1 MKKSQRCYKKE
12 FDIDP
17 VYDKNVLKT
26 KVKFYGY
33 VVTDFYDKE
42 IPKMD
47 SNYTCLAIG
56 SLDSPFQKDK
66 SYYLQVFLKECK
78 YIKEK
83 VIRHIDDNLRDFL
96 LTSLMK
102 NKYFLINT

>member
-33 VVTDFYDKE
+33 AVTDFYDKE

-47 SNYTCLAIG
+47 SNYTCL
-56 SLDSPFQKDK
+56 
-66 SYYLQVFLKECK
+66 E
-78 YIKEK
+78 
-83 VIRHIDDNLRDFL
+83 
-96 LTSLMK
+96 
-102 NKYFLINT
+102 